1 MKDLTQGPIGRHV
14 LEMSIPIMVGMLL
27 QTLYFLIDLYF
38 VSRLGEAAI
47 AGVSSA
53 GNLFFIV
60 MALTQMLGVGTVAL
74 MSHAVGRKD
83 REEANHIFN
92 QSVVLALLCTL
103 VTLLGGYAFAS
114 DYMWIFAPDEA
125 THAAGVA
132 FLHGYLP
139 GMGLQFALVVMGS
152 ALRGTGIVKP
162 TMVVQMLTVL
172 LNAALAPV
180 MIAGWGTG
188 IPLGPA
194 GAGWASTIA
203 IAVGT
208 VVLAI
213 YFVKLESYVEFDT
226 AQWHPKLATWK
237 RMLNVGLPSGG
248 EFLMLGVYSGVIYWI
263 IRHFGAAAQ
272 AGFGIGSRV
281 MQAIFLPAMA
291 IAFAVPAI
299 AGQNF
304 GARKADRVRETF
316 RRAVITSIVIMFT
329 LSLFVQWKGEAMVS
343 AFTSDPA
350 VANFGFGFLKVIS
363 WNFVAVGIVFTCS
376 GMFQGLGN
384 TWPSLISTATR
395 MLTFAIPGIWMSG
408 RPGFEIQDLWHLSV
422 ATMLLQAALSYFL
435 LRMQFEKRL
444 GPMAAVAAPQATG

>member
-14 LEMSIPIMVGMLL
+14 AEMSIPIAIGMLL

-53 GNLFFIV
+53 GNVFFAV
-60 MALTQMLGVGTVAL
+60 MALTQMLGVGTVSL

-92 QSVVLALLCTL
+92 QSVVLAVLCAV
-103 VTLLGGYAFAS
+103 VTLAAGYGFA
-114 DYMWIFAPDEA
+114 DEYMEVFGPDVP
-125 THAAGVA
+125 TRAAGVA
-132 FLHGYLP
+132 FLHGYIP
-139 GMGLQFALVVMGS
+139 GMALQFAMVVMGS

-188 IPLGPA
+188 IALGPA
-194 GAGWASTIA
+194 GAGWASSVSVF
-203 IAVGT
+203 VG
-208 VVLAI
+208 VLVLAG
-213 YFVKLESYVEFDT
+213 YFVKLESYVEFDRS
-226 AQWHPKLATWK
+226 QWHPKLETWK

-272 AGFGIGSRV
+272 AGFGIGGRV
-281 MQAIFLPAMA
+281 MQAVFLPAMA

-304 GARKADRVRETF
+304 GGRLPDRVRETF
-316 RRAVITSIVIMFT
+316 RRSVIASAVIMFALT
-329 LSLFVQWKGEAMVS
+329 LIVQWQGRAMVG
-343 AFTSDPA
+343 AFTSDPNVSA
-350 VANFGFGFLKVIS
+350 FGYGFLKVIS

-384 TWPSLISTATR
+384 TWPSLISTTTR
-395 MLTFAIPGIWMSG
+395 LLTFAIPGIWMSG
-408 RPGFEIQDLWHLSV
+408 RPGFEIEDLWHLSV
-422 ATMLLQAALSYFL
+422 ATVLLQACFSLWL
-435 LRMQFEKRL
+435 LRVQFRERL
-444 GPMAAVAAPQATG
+444 GGLAPAAAPQATG

>member
-1 MKDLTQGPIGRHV
+1 
-14 LEMSIPIMVGMLL
+14 
-27 QTLYFLIDLYF
+27 

-83 REEANHIFN
+83 RAEANHIFN
-92 QSVVLALLCTL
+92 QSVLLALICAMVTL
-103 VTLLGGYAFAS
+103 VGGYAFAGE
-114 DYMWIFAPDEA
+114 YMRIFAPDEA

-132 FLHGYLP
+132 FLYGYIP
-139 GMGLQFALVVMGS
+139 GMGLQFAMVVMGS
-152 ALRGTGIVKP
+152 ALR
-162 TMVVQMLTVL
+162 
-172 LNAALAPV
+172 
-180 MIAGWGTG
+180 GTG

-203 IAVGT
+203 VAVGT
-208 VVLAI
+208 IVLGF
-213 YFVKLESYVEFDT
+213 YFVKLESYVEFDRS
-226 AQWHPKLATWK
+226 QWHPKLATWK

-281 MQAIFLPAMA
+281 MQAVFLPAMA

-304 GARKADRVRETF
+304 GAKYPDRVRETF
-316 RRAVITSIVIMFT
+316 RRAVLTSIVIMFM
-329 LSLFVQWKGEAMVS
+329 LSLFVQWKGEAMVG
-343 AFTSDPA
+343 AFTNDPA
-350 VANFGFGFLKVIS
+350 VSSFAFGFLKVIS

-395 MLTFAIPGIWMSG
+395 LVTFAIPGIWMSMQ
-408 RPGFEIQDLWHLSV
+408 PGFEILSLWHLSV
-422 ATMLLQAALSYFL
+422 VTVLLQAAFSYYL
-435 LRMQFEKRL
+435 LRRQFRERL
-444 GPMAAVAAPQATG
+444 GPMAAAAAPQATS

>member
-14 LEMSIPIMVGMLL
+14 VEMSIPIASGMLL

-53 GNLFFIV
+53 GTVFFIV
-60 MALTQMLGVGTVAL
+60 MALTQMLGVGTVSL

-83 REEANHIFN
+83 RDEANHIFN
-92 QSVVLALLCTL
+92 QSVVLALVCALITL
-103 VTLLGGYAFAS
+103 VGGYVLAGP
-114 DYMWIFAPDEA
+114 YMEVFGPDAP
-125 THAAGVA
+125 TRAAGVA
-132 FLHGYLP
+132 FLHGYIP
-139 GMGLQFALVVMGS
+139 GMGLQFALIVMGS

-162 TMVVQMLTVL
+162 TMIVQMVTVL

-180 MIAGWGTG
+180 LIAGWGTG
-188 IPLGPA
+188 IALGPA
-194 GAGWASTIA
+194 GAGLASTLS

-208 VVLAI
+208 LI
-213 YFVKLESYVEFDT
+213 LGWYFVKLESYVEFEP
-226 AQWHPKLATWK
+226 AQLRPKLATWK

-248 EFLMLGVYSGVIYWI
+248 EFLMLGLYSLVIYWI

-272 AGFGIGSRV
+272 AGFGIGGRV
-281 MQAIFLPAMA
+281 MQAVFLPAMA

-299 AGQNF
+299 AGQNY
-304 GARKADRVRETF
+304 GAKMPERVRETF
-316 RRAVITSIVIMFT
+316 RRAVTASCVIMFMLT
-329 LSLFVQWKGEAMVS
+329 LVVQWKGEAMVGV
-343 AFTSDPA
+343 FTSDPV
-350 VANFGFGFLKVIS
+350 VASFGYGFLKVIS

-395 MLTFAIPGIWMSG
+395 MLTFAIPGVWMSMQ
-408 RPGFEIQDLWHLSV
+408 PGFQIVDLWHLSV
-422 ATMLLQAALSYFL
+422 ATMLLQAAFSYFL
-435 LRMQFEKRL
+435 LRRQLRERL
-444 GPMAAVAAPQATG
+444 APMTPATAPQATG

>member
-14 LEMSIPIMVGMLL
+14 VEMSIPIAIGMLL

-53 GNLFFIV
+53 GNVFFAV
-60 MALTQMLGVGTVAL
+60 MALTQMLGVGTVSL

-83 REEANHIFN
+83 RVEANHIFN
-92 QSVVLALLCTL
+92 QSVVLALLCAAITL
-103 VTLLGGYAFAS
+103 VGGYALA
-114 DYMWIFAPDEA
+114 DEYMDVFGPDAA
-125 THAAGVA
+125 TRAAGVA
-132 FLHGYLP
+132 FLHGYIP
-139 GMGLQFALVVMGS
+139 GMALQFAMVVMGS

-162 TMVVQMLTVL
+162 TMIVQMVTVL

-188 IPLGPA
+188 IALGPA

-203 IAVGT
+203 VTAGT
-208 VVLAI
+208 LFLAF
-213 YFVKLESYVEFDT
+213 YFVKLESYVEFDRS
-226 AQWHPKLATWK
+226 QWHPKIATWK

-248 EFLMLGVYSGVIYWI
+248 EFLMLGVYSAVIYWI

-272 AGFGIGSRV
+272 AGFGIGGRV
-281 MQAIFLPAMA
+281 MQAVFLPAMA

-304 GARKADRVRETF
+304 GAKLPDRVRETF
-316 RRAVITSIVIMFT
+316 RRSVIASCVIMFMLT
-329 LSLFVQWKGEAMVS
+329 LLVQWKGEAMVGFFTHDPNVA
-343 AFTSDPA
+343 AF
-350 VANFGFGFLKVIS
+350 GYGFLKVIS

-395 MLTFAIPGIWMSG
+395 MLTFAIPGIWMST
-408 RPGFEIQDLWHLSV
+408 RPGFQIEDLWHLSV
-422 ATMLLQAALSYFL
+422 ATMLLQACFSLFL
-435 LRMQFEKRL
+435 LRMQLRERL
-444 GPMAAVAAPQATG
+444 APMGAAVAPQATG

>member
-14 LEMSIPIMVGMLL
+14 VEMSIPIAIGMFL

-53 GNLFFIV
+53 GTVFFIV
-60 MALTQMLGVGTVAL
+60 MALTQMLGVGTVSL

-83 REEANHIFN
+83 REEANHLFN
-92 QSVVLALLCTL
+92 QSVVLALLCAVVTL
-103 VTLLGGYAFAS
+103 VGGYAFAGA
-114 DYMWIFAPDEA
+114 YMEMFGADVPTRI
-125 THAAGVA
+125 AGVA
-132 FLHGYLP
+132 FLHGYIP
-139 GMGLQFALVVMGS
+139 GMGLQFAMVVMGS
-152 ALRGTGIVKP
+152 ALRATGVVKP
-162 TMVVQMLTVL
+162 TMIVQMVTVL

-194 GAGWASTIA
+194 GAGWASTV
-203 IAVGT
+203 AVAAGT
-208 VVLAI
+208 LMLSW
-213 YFVKLESYVEFDT
+213 YFVKLESYVEFERS
-226 AQWHPKLATWK
+226 QWRPKLATWK

-248 EFLMLGVYSGVIYWI
+248 EFLMLGVYSLVIYWI

-272 AGFGIGSRV
+272 AGFGIGGRV
-281 MQAIFLPAMA
+281 MQAVFLPAMA

-304 GARKADRVRETF
+304 GARHPARVRETF
-316 RRAVITSIVIMFT
+316 KRAVLASIVIMFSLT
-329 LSLFVQWKGEAMVS
+329 LAVQWKGEAMVG
-343 AFTSDPA
+343 AFTSDPNVSA
-350 VANFGFGFLKVIS
+350 FGYGFLKVIS
-363 WNFVAVGIVFTCS
+363 WNFVAVGVVFTCS

-395 MLTFAIPGIWMSG
+395 LITFAIPGIWMST
-408 RPGFEIQDLWHLSV
+408 RPEFQIEDLWHLSV
-422 ATMLLQAALSYFL
+422 ATMLLQACFSYVL
-435 LRMQFEKRL
+435 LRVQLRERL
-444 GPMAAVAAPQATG
+444 APMTAAAAPQATG

>member
-14 LEMSIPIMVGMLL
+14 VEMSIPIAVGMLL
-27 QTLYFLIDLYF
+27 QTLYLLIDLYF
-38 VSRLGEAAI
+38 VSRLGESAI

-53 GNLFFIV
+53 GTIFFAV
-60 MALTQMLGVGTVAL
+60 MALTQMLGVGTVSL

-83 REEANHIFN
+83 RAEANHIFN
-92 QSVVLALLCTL
+92 QSVLLAATCAAITL
-103 VTLLGGYAFAS
+103 VGGYAFA
-114 DYMWIFAPDEA
+114 DAYMRIFGPDAP
-125 THAAGVA
+125 TRAAGVA
-132 FLHGYLP
+132 FLHGYIP
-139 GMGLQFALVVMGS
+139 GMALQFALIVMGS

-188 IPLGPA
+188 IALGPA
-194 GAGWASTIA
+194 GAGWASS
-203 IAVGT
+203 IAVAAGT
-208 VVLAI
+208 LVLSA
-213 YFVKLESYVEFDT
+213 YFVKLESYVEFDRS
-226 AQWHPKLATWK
+226 QWHPKLATWK

-248 EFLMLGVYSGVIYWI
+248 EFLMLGVYSALIYWI

-272 AGFGIGSRV
+272 AGFGIGGRV
-281 MQAIFLPAMA
+281 MQSVFLPAMA

-304 GARKADRVRETF
+304 GARKPDRVRETF
-316 RRAVITSIVIMFT
+316 RRAVTASVVIMFALT
-329 LSLFVQWKGEAMVS
+329 LLVQWQGRAMVG
-343 AFTSDPA
+343 AFTSDPN
-350 VANFGFGFLKVIS
+350 VADFGYGFLKVIS

-395 MLTFAIPGIWMSG
+395 MLTFAIPGVWMSM
-408 RPGFEIQDLWHLSV
+408 RPGFEIEDLWHLSV
-422 ATMLLQAALSYFL
+422 ATMLLQAAFSWWL
-435 LRMQFEKRL
+435 LRMQFRERL
-444 GPMAAVAAPQATG
+444 APMGAAAAPQAAG